1 MSLKLRGEMREVEP
15 GGGGLG
21 SDQEGPGATPRNL
34 GLIFCGEQERV
45 SICKRGDLVE
55 SELYFL
61 QEHTGH

>member
-15 GGGGLG
+15 GGGGLR

-34 GLIFCGEQERV
+34 GLIFYGEQERI
-45 SICKRGDLVE
+45 SKCERGDLVE